1 MFYEIWFKMEEDI
14 NIVNTNT
21 KFEKIKSFLV
31 KNKKIVLVS
40 IIAIIL
46 LIIGYFFI
54 GEINQK
60 KRLKLADAYNISK
73 INFDK
78 ENEEKTKN
86 EMIKIIEAKDKT
98 YSPLALYF
106 LIDNNI
112 SVSTDKINKFF
123 DIIINET
130 NNEKEVKNLIIYKK
144 ALYNSDFSSE
154 NNLLE
159 ILNPIINS
167 ESIWKSH
174 ALYLLA
180 EYFYSKN
187 EKQKAK
193 EFFQSIV
200 NLGDSNPNIKS
211 EAQKRISRDF
221 SE

>member
-1 MFYEIWFKMEEDI
+1 MEEDI